1 MADKIVKTEFTGGMR
16 FKSNFD
22 DGHHIIIDTAEND
35 GGSNSGPRPKQ
46 LMLSALAG
54 CTGIDIISLLN
65 KMRVEFSNFSIDTEA
80 NLSADHPRIYTEVKV
95 IYRISVKPADREKV
109 EKAVNLS
116 KEKYCGVSAMFD
128 KFANMSFEI
137 IYS

>member
-16 FKSNFD
+16 FVSKFD
-22 DGHHIIIDTAEND
+22 DGHHLIIDTAEDD

-54 CTGIDIISLLN
+54 CTGIDVVSLLN

-80 NLSADHPRIYTEVKV
+80 ILSADHPKIYTDVKV
-95 IYRISVKPADREKV
+95 IYRITVKPEDREKV
-109 EKAVNLS
+109 EKAVTLS
-116 KEKYCGVSAMFD
+116 KEKYCGVSAMFG

-137 IYS
+137 IYG